1 MKPIKIIGISCSP
14 RRGGNTDILVN
25 EVLAAAGK
33 SGAATE
39 FLKIADHHIS
49 PCDACWGCAETG
61 ECRIADDMQSIYPK
75 LLQAG
80 GIVIGS
86 PVHMGHSI
94 SGHAQV
100 FLDRTFALWHHKKL
114 KNKAGGSV
122 AVANRRGGISAV
134 RIIHDVFIDQEML
147 IAGYATGY
155 ARAPGDIR
163 KDERAFRET
172 VALGNRLFELIV
184 LTSKSSGLR

>member
-1 MKPIKIIGISCSP
+1 MNPFKIIGISCSP
-14 RRGGNTDILVN
+14 RKGSNTDILVHQ
-25 EVLAAAGK
+25 VLNAAAD
-33 SGAATE
+33 SGAVTE
-39 FLKIADHHIS
+39 SVKIADHNIS
-49 PCDACWGCAETG
+49 PCDACWRCSETG
-61 ECRIADDMQSIYPK
+61 ECHIKDDMQAIYPK
-75 LLQAG
+75 LLYAD

-94 SGHAQV
+94 SGHAQI

-122 AVANRRGGISAV
+122 AVANRRGAISAAHM
-134 RIIHDVFIDQEML
+134 INDVFLDQQML

-163 KDERAFRET
+163 KDERAFNEST
-172 VALGNRLFELIV
+172 ALGKRMGELIAWMNQ
-184 LTSKSSGLR
+184 